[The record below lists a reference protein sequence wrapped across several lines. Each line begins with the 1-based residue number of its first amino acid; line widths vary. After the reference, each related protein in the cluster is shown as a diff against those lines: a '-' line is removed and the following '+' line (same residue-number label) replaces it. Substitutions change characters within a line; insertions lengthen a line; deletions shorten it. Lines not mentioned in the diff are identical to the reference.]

1 LPHFALVFRFGDFN
15 VVLSLVD
22 ILLAH
27 ELHSVVSVFF
37 GVHLDESVSKR
48 AWTTGDDVGADY
60 FSSSSKFGSQFSF
73 LGLEGKISNEYF
85 SSDHIRLF

>member
-1 LPHFALVFRFGDFN
+1 LPHFALVLRLGDFN
-15 VVLSLVD
+15 VDFSPVD
-22 ILLAH
+22 LLLAH
-27 ELHSVVSVFF
+27 ELDGVVSVFF
-37 GVHLDESVSKR
+37 GVHLDETVSER